1 MTAPQKAAVSL
12 LITVLLFGAFSALA
26 FTGLFDRIETGFYNP
41 TITASMTREI
51 THSANMIDTFFTE
64 LQNRFSQTLEE
75 PAVQRSFLL
84 NQSAEDIFER
94 SRIYGMLHE
103 SLGGLQWVR
112 FIDSGGL
119 RIHFSTYAADILTQE
134 AGFLSYRNFNDPGIP
149 YETIAVSEGEAPR
162 LILDGEGGRVLFSFP
177 FYDYFELHRGTALF
191 SLSVRALSD
200 MLIREGRLNAGHTF
214 SVVSNPPGFLASTPS
229 AFIEEVLLSQVS
241 SIWSD
246 GALNAARLYSP
257 ESGISLTLLS
267 VRSSLGFFA
276 GRLVDD
282 ELFFFPPIM
291 KIILLLSFF
300 LTVYLTI
307 FLFFNFRQDSVT
319 IIQNRMKNLQISLI
333 EQYYERKS
341 DIDWARWSRELQQ
354 RRQEIS
360 AELKQG
366 IKITS
371 DKKAQD
377 IDTLVDKSWDELI
390 SVIGGFKDTAIDEDR
405 LKIILNRFIAAIPV
419 VPAAA
424 APVED
429 LEELEELE
437 EAEAAE
443 VVEKL
448 EELEEAEV
456 VEVVEEV
463 EELEE
468 AEMVEELEEPA
479 DEDTKGSLPTVSE
492 VNIARVASEIE
503 FGHVPEPESL
513 GDKEYI
519 WEDFEVVSPFSN
531 TGSNVSTLSNAD
543 TPLVSAENLATESD
557 SESPS
562 ESGTSTSIRR
572 TPRPEDQDSHSGE
585 NT

>member
-12 LITVLLFGAFSALA
+12 LITVLLFCAFSALA

-51 THSANMIDTFFTE
+51 THSANAIDAFFTE
-64 LQNRFSQTLEE
+64 LQARFSRTLEE
-75 PAVQRSFLL
+75 AAVRRSFLL

-94 SRIYGMLHE
+94 SRVYGLLHE

-119 RIHFSTYAADILTQE
+119 RIHFSTYAPDILSQE

-149 YETIAVSEGEAPR
+149 YETIAAREGEAPR
-162 LILDGEGGRVLFSFP
+162 LILDGKGGRVLFSFP

-214 SVVSNPPGFLASTPS
+214 SVISSPPGFLASAPS
-229 AFIEEVLLSQVS
+229 AFVEEVLLSQVS
-241 SIWSD
+241 SVWDD

-282 ELFFFPPIM
+282 ALFFFPPIM
-291 KIILLLSFF
+291 KIILLVSFF

-307 FLFFNFRQDSVT
+307 FLFLNFRQDSVT
-319 IIQNRMKNLQISLI
+319 IIQNRMKKLQISLI
-333 EQYYERKS
+333 EQYYECKS
-341 DIDWARWSRELQQ
+341 DVDWGRWSRELQL

-360 AELKQG
+360 AELKRG
-366 IKITS
+366 ISISTE
-371 DKKAQD
+371 KKARD
-377 IDTLVDKSWDELI
+377 IDTLVDKSWDELL
-390 SVIGGFKDTAIDEDR
+390 SVVGGFKETAIDEAK
-405 LKIILNRFIAAIPV
+405 LQIILNRVIAAIP
-419 VPAAA
+419 A
-424 APVED
+424 APLSAEASNISPVTVTSSSRIVEKIEAAEEI
-429 LEELEELE
+429 EELEVVELAEEVEELEAVEAAEEIEELE
-437 EAEAAE
+437 EAEA
-443 VVEKL
+443 VKKI
-448 EELEEAEV
+448 
-456 VEVVEEV
+456 
-463 EELEE
+463 
-468 AEMVEELEEPA
+468 EEP
-479 DEDTKGSLPTVSE
+479 E
-492 VNIARVASEIE
+492 VNIERVASEIE
-503 FGHVPEPESL
+503 FSHISEPDNS

-519 WEDFEVVSPFSN
+519 WEDFEVVSPFSD
-531 TGSNVSTLSNAD
+531 TQSNFSTLDNGD
-543 TPLVSAENLATESD
+543 TALASAENSAAESD
-557 SESPS
+557 PEPS
-562 ESGTSTSIRR
+562 GR
-572 TPRPEDQDSHSGE
+572 